1 VSTENLEEGEELLKP
16 TRDTM
21 VSYDAVLEALV
32 LTASGD
38 DAKGEEEKK
47 AKREQETI
55 FKLHTL
61 SITELEKQA
70 ERLQTQVNIIE
81 DELIT
86 S

>member
-1 VSTENLEEGEELLKP
+1 MSPLAVQTDSVPCVGQ
-16 TRDTM
+16 

-47 AKREQETI
+47 AKRELETI